1 MFRLARIAGKGRGL
15 LARGRIGAG
24 TVVERAPAVRLSAAE
39 RRLVD
44 QTALFPYCFADPDAF
59 AGPAAGEG
67 TDSHDGFFVFGSL
80 TFCNHAADPNA
91 AVRWLTDDI
100 GFWALLEA
108 RRDIAD
114 GEEITLFYTN
124 IADYAA
130 EDFLF

>member
-15 LARGRIGAG
+15 VARGRIGAG
-24 TVVERAPAVRLSAAE
+24 TIIERAPAVRLSAAD

-44 QTALFPYCFADPDAF
+44 RTALFPYCFADPEGF
-59 AGPAAGEG
+59 AGAAAGQAG
-67 TDSHDGFFVFGSL
+67 DAHDGFFAFGSL

-91 AVRWLTDDI
+91 AVRWQSDEI

-108 RRDIAD
+108 RRDIAG

-130 EDFLF
+130 ADFLF